1 MIESYYD
8 VVVIGGGPAGIAAG
22 VKSTKLGLKTIVVE
36 NRDVLGGIPLQ
47 CVHPGFGVHY
57 FREDLTGPEFISRF
71 IDELGKTNTEYILNS
86 YVYSLEYRDMND
98 KIVTVI
104 TPRGVLKI
112 HAKVII
118 YAAGARE
125 RHQFEIGINGNRPD
139 GVYTAG
145 EAQTLMDIY
154 GVIPGR
160 EIVIVGSGDV
170 GLIMARRFA
179 LEGARVKAVVE
190 ILSYPGGLMRNVM
203 QCLVEF
209 NIPLLLSH
217 VVLRI
222 EGRSRVEKVIVARVN
237 ERLEPIEGSEFEIPC
252 DTVVISAGLRP
263 NVDLLE
269 DLGVLIDPLTG
280 GPVVNEYLE
289 TNIPGVF
296 VAGNALLIND
306 LVDYAVEQGELAALG
321 AKLFIDHGGIPSKKF
336 KRVVPGKN
344 IRFVVPHFVSG
355 EQGVVL
361 YSRVAKPMKKVYIS
375 IPEMGYRLFS
385 YGVRPAEMIRLK
397 LRKEDLSK
405 LQDEVKTLTL
415 EVSSQ

>member
-1 MIESYYD
+1 METYYD
-8 VVVIGGGPAGIAAG
+8 VVIIGGGPAGIAAG

-36 NRDVLGGIPLQ
+36 NRDILGGIPLQ
-47 CVHPGFGVHY
+47 CVHPGFGIHY
-57 FREDLTGPEFISRF
+57 FKEDLTGPEFISRF
-71 IDELGKTNTEYILNS
+71 IDELEKSNTEYMLNS
-86 YVYSLEYRDMND
+86 YVYSIKYRDMND
-98 KIVTVI
+98 KIVTII
-104 TPRGVLKI
+104 TPKGVINI
-112 HAKVII
+112 HAKAII
-118 YAAGARE
+118 YAGGARE

-154 GVIPGR
+154 GVIPGK

-190 ILSYPGGLMRNVM
+190 ILPYPGGLMRNVM
-203 QCLVEF
+203 QCLVDF

-217 VVLRI
+217 VVLRV
-222 EGRSRVEKVIVARVN
+222 EGKSRVEKVIVARVN
-237 ERLEPIEGSEFEIPC
+237 ESLEPEKDTDFEIPC

-263 NVDLLE
+263 NVDLLV
-269 DLGVLIDPLTG
+269 DLGVIIDPVTG

-289 TNIPGVF
+289 TSIPGIF

-321 AKLFIDHGGIPSKKF
+321 AKLFIEQHGIPTKRF
-336 KRVVPGKN
+336 KRIVPGKN

-361 YSRVAKPMKKVYIS
+361 YSRVVKPMKKVYIS
-375 IPEMGYRLFS
+375 IPEIRYRLFS
-385 YGVRPAEMIRLK
+385 YGVRPAEMIRLR
-397 LRKEDLSK
+397 LRKEDFSK
-405 LQDEVKTLTL
+405 LPNEAKFMTL
-415 EVSSQ
+415 EVSS